1 MGLLVEAHERCRGPE
16 DAGEPALDRDG
27 FKRLVR
33 DLDLWCSSCMVASE
47 GRDPVGVLLGAKR
60 AEATLVYALRVHPE
74 HRRRGHGRHLLTS
87 LGQKLAILGPP
98 RLVAEVPADR
108 EAARAAFAAC
118 GWTIGSR
125 LTDWRRQVSVNR
137 APSGAR
143 EALAPVS
150 VADLEA
156 AGLLATGPRC
166 WQRDLPALEKHK
178 ERLSGLAFHSPD
190 RIEAWALWSLEIPPP
205 TVETPRGASPPEV
218 PEGTHGRIDGAT
230 AGDAPRGVSTVE
242 GASLLAVGCA
252 PGALGRLG
260 LSVVLDEIGAPLLLP
275 RATPEELDADLL
287 AELGFESGP
296 EHLLFTSQ
304 AQAAVISPQGKTM
317 RTYSQIQGDGGSD
330 VAEQITELEAAI
342 ARRMA
347 GIRHVVAV
355 GSGKGGVG
363 KSTLTRQLG
372 AVLAAA
378 GKRVGIL
385 DADLNGPSQA
395 MLNGVRDVP
404 PLPGDEGLLLPV
416 SRDGLKVLSVGSLLV
431 EGAALT
437 WPSASPRH
445 THVWRATREL
455 AKLAELL
462 AAVHWGPLDMLLVDL
477 PPGPERTA
485 QFADFLGPQAAVL
498 LVSIPSAL
506 ARGVVARSVSALSVL
521 PNRLLGHVENM
532 SGYAC
537 AGCGTVRPLFPESRE
552 AAELA
557 LPCLGRIPFD
567 PQLAALSDE
576 GRAITE
582 LAEAGA
588 VAAALAEVARNLI
601 HALEVP

>member
-1 MGLLVEAHERCRGPE
+1 M
-16 DAGEPALDRDG
+16 
-27 FKRLVR
+27 
-33 DLDLWCSSCMVASE
+33 
-47 GRDPVGVLLGAKR
+47 R
-60 AEATLVYALRVHPE
+60 A
-74 HRRRGHGRHLLTS
+74 
-87 LGQKLAILGPP
+87 
-98 RLVAEVPADR
+98 
-108 EAARAAFAAC
+108 
-118 GWTIGSR
+118 
-125 LTDWRRQVSVNR
+125 
-137 APSGAR
+137 
-143 EALAPVS
+143 
-150 VADLEA
+150 
-156 AGLLATGPRC
+156 
-166 WQRDLPALEKHK
+166 
-178 ERLSGLAFHSPD
+178 
-190 RIEAWALWSLEIPPP
+190 
-205 TVETPRGASPPEV
+205 
-218 PEGTHGRIDGAT
+218 
-230 AGDAPRGVSTVE
+230 
-242 GASLLAVGCA
+242 
-252 PGALGRLG
+252 
-260 LSVVLDEIGAPLLLP
+260 
-275 RATPEELDADLL
+275 
-287 AELGFESGP
+287 
-296 EHLLFTSQ
+296 
-304 AQAAVISPQGKTM
+304 
-317 RTYSQIQGDGGSD
+317 YSQIEGDGGSG
-330 VAEQITELEAAI
+330 VAGQIADLEAAI

-385 DADLNGPSQA
+385 DADMNGPSQA
-395 MLNGVRDVP
+395 LLGGVRGVP
-404 PLPGDEGLLLPV
+404 PLPGEEGLLVPI
-416 SRDGLKVLSVGSLLV
+416 SRDGLKILSVGSLLA
-431 EGAALT
+431 EGEALS

-445 THVWRATREL
+445 SHVWRATREL

-462 AAVHWGPLDMLLVDL
+462 SAVHWGPLDMLLVDL

-557 LPCLGRIPFD
+557 LPCLGRVPFD

-582 LAEAGA
+582 VAEAGL

>member
-1 MGLLVEAHERCRGPE
+1 M
-16 DAGEPALDRDG
+16 
-27 FKRLVR
+27 K
-33 DLDLWCSSCMVASE
+33 
-47 GRDPVGVLLGAKR
+47 
-60 AEATLVYALRVHPE
+60 
-74 HRRRGHGRHLLTS
+74 
-87 LGQKLAILGPP
+87 
-98 RLVAEVPADR
+98 
-108 EAARAAFAAC
+108 
-118 GWTIGSR
+118 
-125 LTDWRRQVSVNR
+125 
-137 APSGAR
+137 
-143 EALAPVS
+143 
-150 VADLEA
+150 
-156 AGLLATGPRC
+156 
-166 WQRDLPALEKHK
+166 
-178 ERLSGLAFHSPD
+178 
-190 RIEAWALWSLEIPPP
+190 
-205 TVETPRGASPPEV
+205 
-218 PEGTHGRIDGAT
+218 
-230 AGDAPRGVSTVE
+230 
-242 GASLLAVGCA
+242 
-252 PGALGRLG
+252 
-260 LSVVLDEIGAPLLLP
+260 
-275 RATPEELDADLL
+275 
-287 AELGFESGP
+287 
-296 EHLLFTSQ
+296 
-304 AQAAVISPQGKTM
+304 
-317 RTYSQIQGDGGSD
+317 TYSQIEGDGGSD
-330 VAEQITELEAAI
+330 VAEQIADLEAAI

-385 DADLNGPSQA
+385 DADMNGPSQA
-395 MLNGVRDVP
+395 LLGGVRGVP
-404 PLPGDEGLLLPV
+404 PLPGEEGLLVPI
-416 SRDGLKVLSVGSLLV
+416 SRDGLKILSVGSLLA
-431 EGAALT
+431 EGEALS

-445 THVWRATREL
+445 SHVWRATREL

-506 ARGVVARSVSALSVL
+506 ARGVVARSVSALAAL

-537 AGCGTVRPLFPESRE
+537 AGCGAVRPLFPESRE

-557 LPCLGRIPFD
+557 LPCLGRVPFD

-582 LAEAGA
+582 VAEAGP

>member
-1 MGLLVEAHERCRGPE
+1 M
-16 DAGEPALDRDG
+16 
-27 FKRLVR
+27 K
-33 DLDLWCSSCMVASE
+33 
-47 GRDPVGVLLGAKR
+47 
-60 AEATLVYALRVHPE
+60 
-74 HRRRGHGRHLLTS
+74 
-87 LGQKLAILGPP
+87 
-98 RLVAEVPADR
+98 
-108 EAARAAFAAC
+108 
-118 GWTIGSR
+118 
-125 LTDWRRQVSVNR
+125 
-137 APSGAR
+137 
-143 EALAPVS
+143 
-150 VADLEA
+150 
-156 AGLLATGPRC
+156 
-166 WQRDLPALEKHK
+166 
-178 ERLSGLAFHSPD
+178 
-190 RIEAWALWSLEIPPP
+190 
-205 TVETPRGASPPEV
+205 
-218 PEGTHGRIDGAT
+218 
-230 AGDAPRGVSTVE
+230 
-242 GASLLAVGCA
+242 
-252 PGALGRLG
+252 
-260 LSVVLDEIGAPLLLP
+260 
-275 RATPEELDADLL
+275 
-287 AELGFESGP
+287 
-296 EHLLFTSQ
+296 
-304 AQAAVISPQGKTM
+304 
-317 RTYSQIQGDGGSD
+317 TYSQIEGDGGSA
-330 VAEQITELEAAI
+330 VAEQIAGLEAAI

-395 MLNGVRDVP
+395 MLNGVRNVP

-431 EGAALT
+431 EGEALT

-462 AAVHWGPLDMLLVDL
+462 AAVHWGPLDVLLVDL

-485 QFADFLGPQAAVL
+485 QFADFLGPQTAVV

-506 ARGVVARSVSALSVL
+506 ARGVVARSVSALGAL
-521 PNRLLGHVENM
+521 PNRLLGYVENM

-537 AGCGTVRPLFPESRE
+537 AGCGTIRPLFPESTA

-567 PQLAALSDE
+567 PQLAALSDD

-582 LAEAGA
+582 VPDAGP
-588 VAAALAEVARNLI
+588 VAAALTEAGRTLFERLE
-601 HALEVP
+601 EVP